1 MEQTVNYLNEDQEL
15 MLDSVREL
23 CEKVLEPRILT
34 DIENDIFPADVFAQ
48 MQEMG
53 LPSLTLPEEYGG
65 LAESMVLKT
74 TIEKEIAKHSMS
86 LAFIGTDSSVAHLL
100 LRAGRPEQI
109 ATYMPMLMEKPG
121 AFGFTEPTGGSDV
134 AALQTVAKK
143 DGNDWI
149 INGQK
154 TFISFVNQCDLF
166 LIAARTNET
175 GKGGI
180 STFLVHRD
188 TPGFKVGSVFHKLG
202 MKASDTG
209 ELFLDDVR
217 VPGSAMIGPENK
229 GMYAVL
235 SLLDEARIGVAA
247 VACGIAEAAIEKAA
261 TFAKERIAFGG
272 TIAAKQGI
280 QWYFAEMKTKL
291 AAAEALLYEV
301 AQDFDAGR
309 PITVGAAEA
318 KYFAAEM
325 ALQVTEKAVQICGG
339 YGLMDDF
346 GVERLLRDAKCCS
359 IIEGTSE
366 ILKLV
371 VAREVLA

>member
-1 MEQTVNYLNEDQEL
+1 MNYLNEDQEL
-15 MLDSVREL
+15 MLDSVKEL
-23 CEKVLEPRILT
+23 CEKVLEPRVLT

-65 LAESMVLKT
+65 LAESMVLKS
-74 TIEKEIAKHSMS
+74 TIEEEIAKHSMS
-86 LAFIGTDSSVAHLL
+86 MALIGTDSSVAHLL
-100 LRAGRPEQI
+100 LRAGTPEQI
-109 ATYMPMLMEKPG
+109 DYYMPQLMEKPG

-134 AALQTVAKK
+134 ASLQTVAKK
-143 DGNDWI
+143 DGDEWVI
-149 INGQK
+149 DGQK

-209 ELFLDDVR
+209 ELFLDGVR
-217 VPGSAMIGPENK
+217 VPQSAMVGPENK
-229 GMYAVL
+229 GMRAVL

-247 VACGIAEAAIEKAA
+247 VACGISEAAIAKARD
-261 TFAKERIAFGG
+261 FAKERMAFGG
-272 TIAAKQGI
+272 PIAAKQGI
-280 QWYFAEMKTKL
+280 QWYFAEMETKV
-291 AAAEALLYEV
+291 AAAKALLMEV
-301 AQDFDAGR
+301 AQDYDAGR
-309 PITVGAAEA
+309 PITAGAAKA
-318 KYFAAEM
+318 KYFAADV
-325 ALQVTEKAVQICGG
+325 ALDVTAKAVQICGG
-339 YGLMDDF
+339 YGLMNDF

-371 VAREVLA
+371 VAREALA